1 MLINIEDLK
10 IGDEIIL
17 GSNSNLKYLKV
28 LSSPTIRDYK
38 GWQRIIDP
46 ITKQLIWNRGG
57 AVRYKSFRCSIRQD
71 TIPYK
76 LQSGKDATFNKYVFE
91 PDISKHNKRISIE
104 LGGRDIYL
112 VKREQK

>member
-1 MLINIEDLK
+1 MLINIKDLQ

-28 LSSPTIRDYK
+28 LSSPTIKHYK
-38 GWQRIIDP
+38 GWHRIIDP
-46 ITKQLIWNRGG
+46 ITKQLYWDNTGIC
-57 AVRYKSFRCSIRQD
+57 YKSFRCSIRQD

-76 LQSGKDATFNKYVFE
+76 LKNGKDANYKKYVFE
-91 PDISKHNKRISIE
+91 PDISKHNKRISID

-112 VKREQK
+112 VKREQQ